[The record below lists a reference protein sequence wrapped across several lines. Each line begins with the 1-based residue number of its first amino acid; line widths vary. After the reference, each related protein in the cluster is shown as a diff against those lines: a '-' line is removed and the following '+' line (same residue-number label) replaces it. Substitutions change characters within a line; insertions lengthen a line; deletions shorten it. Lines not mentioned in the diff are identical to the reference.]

1 MDPVPY
7 NVQPEDVDEVLSAYD
22 VPEGDR
28 ADARAHVMKHLLEID
43 EEVRA
48 APETSSGEQRDRSRP
63 YEATSTDMR
72 DFSQDRRE
80 TALAA
85 IEDVL
90 IKDGF
95 LELGADDSRV
105 FPVTSDRDSERND

>member
-22 VPEGDR
+22 VPETER
-28 ADARAHVMKHLLEID
+28 ADARAHVMKQLVAID
-43 EEVRA
+43 EVVRA
-48 APETSSGEQRDRSRP
+48 APESTSGEQRDPDRP
-63 YEATSTDMR
+63 YESPSTDMR

-90 IKDGF
+90 IKDGYV
-95 LELGADDSRV
+95 ELRAEDARV
-105 FPVTSDRDSERND
+105 FPVTTDRDSERND